1 MVEIQQLKFRVVDA
15 RTFRISGMT
24 NSIIAHKKEKNIVSL
39 ELTDK
44 VIPLGETV
52 SFLDHKYK
60 VNFIDKKE
68 SKGVLYYDLSVAR
81 PNISNMIILPMLGG
95 TKKLFLYN
103 KLVNCFINHKEYKD
117 KIILVYEHTIKDFHE
132 ALLKFKNFVKYI
144 KLEGRHKMYIFNPP
158 TKYLKDYKE
167 ILKGKYS
174 QISPEY
180 KTKILDY
187 NNFDITS
194 AMGHIL
200 FQSKE
205 RKEKL
210 EKDLG
215 VELDDSA
222 ELFSILDMKLETFDS
237 EYYGF

>member
-1 MVEIQQLKFRVVDA
+1 MLLEWLKSEKGENFRL
-15 RTFRISGMT
+15 I
-24 NSIIAHKKEKNIVSL
+24 
-39 ELTDK
+39 
-44 VIPLGETV
+44 
-52 SFLDHKYK
+52 LD
-60 VNFIDKKE
+60 V
-68 SKGVLYYDLSVAR
+68 SVA
-81 PNISNMIILPMLGG
+81 LL
-95 TKKLFLYN
+95 LFFWLL
-103 KLVNCFINHKEYKD
+103 KNH